1 MHYIPDQKHP
11 AANVASSCPFPFA
24 LQVSLLTDLLTI
36 CAAASPKA
44 FPPDMACPICSVLSR
59 RAPALSARF
68 LAHEACAV
76 VLLLMKMTSRRSNK
90 ELRQEEE
97 EVDRQR
103 MHERW
108 LG

>member
-11 AANVASSCPFPFA
+11 AANVASSCPLPSA
-24 LQVSLLTDLLTI
+24 LHTSLLTDLLTI

-44 FPPDMACPICSVLSR
+44 FPDDMACPICSVLSK

-68 LAHEACAV
+68 FVQEACAV
-76 VLLLMKMTSRRSNK
+76 GVLLMKMKSRRSRK
-90 ELRQEEE
+90 ELRQVGEEG
-97 EVDRQR
+97 RQR
-103 MHERW
+103 MHGRW